1 VVKESLMEKE
11 YEEEDLEGDETGLEL
26 DQKLVMMKNLV

>member
-1 VVKESLMEKE
+1 VVKESLWKKR
-11 YEEEDLEGDETGLEL
+11 EEDLEGDETGLKL